1 MLPPGPHMVSY
12 NSASRTG
19 EFAPTISF
27 FTFLEQSQVLVRRW
41 DAEQELLTD
50 LQPDE
55 VFHTKLTT
63 SISKTCILRVGS
75 ALDTSTMHRLKH
87 LGCNAG

>member
-12 NSASRTG
+12 NTASRTG
-19 EFAPTISF
+19 EFAPTVSF
-27 FTFLEQSQVLVRRW
+27 FTYLEQSQVLVRRW

-55 VFHTKLTT
+55 VFHTANDHLYLQ
-63 SISKTCILRVGS
+63 SLYIACRIST
-75 ALDTSTMHRLKH
+75 
-87 LGCNAG
+87 